1 MAAAILAASVSADG
15 TPAAV
20 YLAERETWPAA
31 AGPLPA
37 SVRWLP
43 PGRRDAPWARRTAGA
58 KRCCRWRWTALP
70 RWDRRPTGRPSATC
84 PGLEPAPSLVPAV
97 PWLTLYDLTGAGP
110 IQTRGR
116 GAPLAQ
122 RLFVE
127 ILTVVPRAWCCPAIR
142 RRWPAA

>member
-1 MAAAILAASVSADG
+1 MAGCRWTAAGIGAMAAAGRLVGLARLDRRRTRAPPESA
-15 TPAAV
+15 
-20 YLAERETWPAA
+20 LR
-31 AGPLPA
+31 
-37 SVRWLP
+37 
-43 PGRRDAPWARRTAGA
+43 RRDAPWARRTAGA